1 MVLRLH
7 KIETRQD
14 FLSALPILQKI
25 MTEYEGLSL
34 SPPDPELS
42 LQSWRKARNFGCELY
57 AVFKEDRLVAVFG
70 LAEMYDPL
78 SQYPLFRL
86 GNLVVDTPHRR
97 QGIGSAIVAEV
108 EKMISTKGAQSL
120 VLEVSQ
126 TNKPAVA
133 LYRSRGFQYVCDRWM
148 KVF

>member
-1 MVLRLH
+1 
-7 KIETRQD
+7 
-14 FLSALPILQKI
+14 

-42 LQSWRKARNFGCELY
+42 LQSWRKARNFGGELY

-78 SQYPLFRL
+78 SPHPLFRL

-108 EKMISTKGAQSL
+108 EKMIRTKGAQSL

-133 LYRSRGFQYVCDRWM
+133 LYRSQGFQYVCDRWM